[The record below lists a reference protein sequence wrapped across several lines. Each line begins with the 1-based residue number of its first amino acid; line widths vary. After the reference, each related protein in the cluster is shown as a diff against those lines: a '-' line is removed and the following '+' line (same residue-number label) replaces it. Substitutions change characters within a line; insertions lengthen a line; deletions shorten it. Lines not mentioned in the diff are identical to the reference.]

1 MFASNVGYYF
11 TAAIL
16 SWISRRIPSALKA
29 LTQISK
35 SWLMMLIKRPTLW
48 RPPINPGFTTDWRT
62 FRAGSLLVFM
72 SSFFFFFGHLCF
84 FRVAHIFTAVQYGS
98 ECSVTIHI
106 IYNPQGVF
114 QSSMKVQATNT
125 HYRHGASSCR
135 LALCEKALAEYLD
148 TKRLAFPR
156 FYFISSADLLDILS
170 NGTNP
175 QQVTHTPAL
184 YTSFTCSLISAC
196 FL

>member
-1 MFASNVGYYF
+1 MDISQDSKRFEGIDTDFKELAYDAHKTPNVVEATNKPGLYNRLED
-11 TAAIL
+11 IQ
-16 SWISRRIPSALKA
+16 SRFIAC
-29 LTQISK
+29 
-35 SWLMMLIKRPTLW
+35 
-48 RPPINPGFTTDWRT
+48 FY
-62 FRAGSLLVFM
+62 VF
-72 SSFFFFFGHLCF
+72 FFFFFGHLCF

>member
-72 SSFFFFFGHLCF
+72 SSFFFFVVIYAF
-84 FRVAHIFTAVQYGS
+84 S
-98 ECSVTIHI
+98 EWPTFSQQC
-106 IYNPQGVF
+106 NMGVN
-114 QSSMKVQATNT
+114 V
-125 HYRHGASSCR
+125 
-135 LALCEKALAEYLD
+135 
-148 TKRLAFPR
+148 
-156 FYFISSADLLDILS
+156 
-170 NGTNP
+170 
-175 QQVTHTPAL
+175 V
-184 YTSFTCSLISAC
+184 
-196 FL
+196 